1 MVAGDTGEPVK
12 SFNRRQKYFSGRFPE
27 VPLTMV
33 WLGASWRRTFR
44 LRTCG
49 LRVGAA
55 AGTNRFSFVMQTTQ
69 QHLNELMRRVA
80 AGDRAAFGKL
90 YAATSAK
97 LYGVVLRILRRRDL
111 ADEVMQEAYVRIW
124 NNARSFDPA
133 RASPITW
140 MVTIARNRA
149 LDEIRKVA
157 PLSLEALP
165 GALDIR
171 DPAMLASDA
180 MEASDDQ
187 AKLRRCLDGLE
198 PTQREIVR
206 LAYLEGQS
214 REELA
219 QQFGHPVG
227 TIKTWLHRSLKQ
239 LKGCLES

>member
-12 SFNRRQKYFSGRFPE
+12 SFNRGQKYFSGRFPE
-27 VPLTMV
+27 VHLTMV

-49 LRVGAA
+49 VRVGAA

-133 RASPITW
+133 RASRGTGRW
-140 MVTIARNRA
+140 TR
-149 LDEIRKVA
+149 
-157 PLSLEALP
+157 S
-165 GALDIR
+165 G
-171 DPAMLASDA
+171 
-180 MEASDDQ
+180 
-187 AKLRRCLDGLE
+187 KLRHSLLKRCRA
-198 PTQREIVR
+198 P
-206 LAYLEGQS
+206 
-214 REELA
+214 
-219 QQFGHPVG
+219 
-227 TIKTWLHRSLKQ
+227 
-239 LKGCLES
+239 